1 MFLHALLVLF
11 CSLLLVQLK
20 NCGGGLNDV
29 VSAEPYCSDTE
40 LLNTDTYVLLAC
52 DGVWDVM
59 TDQEAI
65 EFIDKKAKEFEAQI
79 LESKRK
85 GNATATAGADDA
97 AAADAAD
104 VAAPAEPSA
113 DGVAAP
119 ASSAGASVS
128 AADQAASPSSSSSVD
143 SLTQAEYNE
152 VLHLTPKAL
161 VREALDRRSLDNV
174 TVLIIQLNPPQRTQM
189 DTTGEEDSA
198 ATAGTESSEAGSADA
213 SSNNE
218 GASAAPAASASEST
232 AAAAAAQS

>member
-1 MFLHALLVLF
+1 
-11 CSLLLVQLK
+11 LLLVQLK

-85 GNATATAGADDA
+85 GNAPATAAGADDA
-97 AAADAAD
+97 AAADAAPD

-113 DGVAAP
+113 DGVAAA
-119 ASSAGASVS
+119 ASSAGASAS
-128 AADQAASPSSSSSVD
+128 AADPAASPSSSSSVD

-152 VLHLTPKAL
+152 VLHLTSKAL

-198 ATAGTESSEAGSADA
+198 AAGTDASEAGSADA

>member
-1 MFLHALLVLF
+1 
-11 CSLLLVQLK
+11 
-20 NCGGGLNDV
+20 
-29 VSAEPYCSDTE
+29 

-85 GNATATAGADDA
+85 GNAPAAAGADDA
-97 AAADAAD
+97 AAADAATD
-104 VAAPAEPSA
+104 VAAPAEPSS
-113 DGVAAP
+113 DGVAAA
-119 ASSAGASVS
+119 ASSASASAS
-128 AADQAASPSSSSSVD
+128 DSAASPSASSSVD

-152 VLHLTPKAL
+152 VLHLTSKAL

-189 DTTGEEDSA
+189 DTTGEDSA
-198 ATAGTESSEAGSADA
+198 AAAGTESSETGSADA
-213 SSNNE
+213 STNND
-218 GASAAPAASASEST
+218 GAAAAAPAASASEST